1 MPAVLAPLLGLT
13 LAQAQPLPSRLVPTG
28 QFLLQG
34 QRIDRIELQQ
44 ISYLGDCSGEEQPEL
59 RGVSF
64 LAAAP
69 PAAYQ
74 RILIQN
80 RTTGGYT
87 DREYDERRSSAQT
100 FSVALGQ
107 GQRGSF
113 LTLVPGPNSFTY
125 QVNNRIQ
132 KRMLE
137 QGSANLLVAVNRFSQ
152 NRSFSEIREDRY
164 CSGQKNLTRTSLDA
178 CPNGLITLERLG
190 VCPGGK
196 MVTLSMETVGNGNRP
211 SGGWGGGYGGNSWGG
226 GNRPPTNGS
235 WGPGGYPAGSNG
247 DSWGN
252 PGGNS
257 WGGNGGSGNWSPRY

>member
-13 LAQAQPLPSRLVPTG
+13 LAQAQPLPAGGMAVGT
-28 QFLLQG
+28 FLLQS
-34 QRIDRIELQQ
+34 RPIDRVELQQ
-44 ISYLGDCSGEEQPEL
+44 ITYLGDCPGEEQPEL

-64 LAAAP
+64 LAAVP
-69 PAAYQ
+69 PAPYQ

-87 DREYDERRSSAQT
+87 DREYDERRPTAQS

-125 QVNNRIQ
+125 QVNNRVQ
-132 KRMLE
+132 KRMLD
-137 QGSANLLVAVNRFSQ
+137 QGTANLLVAVNRLSQ

-164 CSGQKNLTRTSLDA
+164 CSGQKNRSRTNLDA

-190 VCPGGK
+190 VCPAGK
-196 MVTLSMETVGNGNRP
+196 TVTLSMETVGTGNRP
-211 SGGWGGGYGGNSWGG
+211 GGIWGGGYGGSGWSGG
-226 GNRPPTNGS
+226 GNPP
-235 WGPGGYPAGSNG
+235 PAGG
-247 DSWGN
+247 GWGN

-257 WGGNGGSGNWSPRY
+257 WGGSGGSGNWGPRY

>member
-13 LAQAQPLPSRLVPTG
+13 LAQAQPLPAGGMPVGSFFLQSRP
-28 QFLLQG
+28 
-34 QRIDRIELQQ
+34 IDRVELQQ
-44 ISYLGDCSGEEQPEL
+44 ITYLGDCPGEEQPEL

-64 LAAAP
+64 LAAVP
-69 PAAYQ
+69 PAPYQ

-87 DREYDERRSSAQT
+87 DREYDERRPTAQS

-125 QVNNRIQ
+125 QVNNRVQ
-132 KRMLE
+132 KRMLD
-137 QGSANLLVAVNRFSQ
+137 QGTANLLVAVNRLSQ
-152 NRSFSEIREDRY
+152 NRNYSEIREDRY
-164 CSGQKNLTRTSLDA
+164 CSGQKNRSRTNLDA

-190 VCPGGK
+190 VCPAGK
-196 MVTLSMETVGNGNRP
+196 TVTLSMETVGTGNRP
-211 SGGWGGGYGGNSWGG
+211 AGGWGSGDGGNGWSGG
-226 GNRPPTNGS
+226 GNRPPA
-235 WGPGGYPAGSNG
+235 GGG
-247 DSWGN
+247 WGN

-257 WGGNGGSGNWSPRY
+257 WGGSGGSGNWGPRY

>member
-13 LAQAQPLPSRLVPTG
+13 LAQAQPLPAGGMPVGSFFLQSRP
-28 QFLLQG
+28 
-34 QRIDRIELQQ
+34 IDRVELQQ
-44 ISYLGDCSGEEQPEL
+44 ITYLGDCPGEEQPEL

-64 LAAAP
+64 LAAVP
-69 PAAYQ
+69 PAPYQ

-87 DREYDERRSSAQT
+87 DREYDERRPTAQS

-125 QVNNRIQ
+125 QVNNRVQ
-132 KRMLE
+132 KRMLD
-137 QGSANLLVAVNRFSQ
+137 QGTANLLVAVNRLSQ
-152 NRSFSEIREDRY
+152 NRNFSEIREDRY
-164 CSGQKNLTRTSLDA
+164 CSGQKNRSRTNLDA

-190 VCPGGK
+190 VCPAGK
-196 MVTLSMETVGNGNRP
+196 TVTLSMETVGTGNRP
-211 SGGWGGGYGGNSWGG
+211 AGGWGSGDGGNGWSGG
-226 GNRPPTNGS
+226 GNRPPA
-235 WGPGGYPAGSNG
+235 GGG
-247 DSWGN
+247 WGN

-257 WGGNGGSGNWSPRY
+257 WGGSGGSGNWGPRY